1 MSSLAPRTGGSDERA
16 AAASAADLSKGRFSP
31 RFFLP
36 ADPAGVSPAP
46 RAEPFPG
53 DRLTLGQEDSR
64 HALKVLRLRVGDG
77 CEVVSPARR
86 VYRAVVSSAAGPLE
100 LSIVDVVG
108 ADDAGPVYRREVGLV
123 QAVAR
128 PAVMDYVLEKGTEV
142 GADFFVLVDAAG
154 SPRRSEAG
162 RPDRLDRWR
171 RIAMEAAKQ
180 SKQTRVPWVAASPSV
195 PEALRSM
202 QAAGRT
208 SVVLDPGASRSLSQ
222 VLAEAAEAPLRM
234 CLWIGPEGG
243 WNLDELDLLTAAGA
257 GAAKLG
263 KSVLRTE
270 TAGPVAVAI
279 TRLVLQDW

>member
-1 MSSLAPRTGGSDERA
+1 M
-16 AAASAADLSKGRFSP
+16 
-31 RFFLP
+31 
-36 ADPAGVSPAP
+36 
-46 RAEPFPG
+46 
-53 DRLTLGQEDSR
+53 
-64 HALKVLRLRVGDG
+64 
-77 CEVVSPARR
+77 
-86 VYRAVVSSAAGPLE
+86 VSSAAGPLE

-162 RPDRLDRWR
+162 RADRLDRWR

-208 SVVLDPGASRSLSQ
+208 SVVLDPGASRSLPQ

-243 WNLDELDLLTAAGA
+243 WNSGRAGPAHSGRRRRRQAGQERSAYGDGRAGSGGHHPACAAG
-257 GAAKLG
+257 
-263 KSVLRTE
+263 
-270 TAGPVAVAI
+270 
-279 TRLVLQDW
+279 LVV